1 MWQAEEQR
9 SGELERRTARSG
21 PMRGQDVQPPRCE
34 GEQLKEESVRAAS
47 RSLSTNRRS
56 MQEFGPYDGTI

>member
-34 GEQLKEESVRAAS
+34 GEQLKVSALLV
-47 RSLSTNRRS
+47 TNLVVII
-56 MQEFGPYDGTI
+56 GYK

>member
-1 MWQAEEQR
+1 
-9 SGELERRTARSG
+9 
-21 PMRGQDVQPPRCE
+21 MRGQDVQPPRCE